1 MAGQQAEHSERDVL
15 RLCGGQHFFDEVG
28 IFGLVVLMKDNRV
41 NSKAYS
47 IAMLL
52 TASCGGEALV
62 ERCGARLEGGYGF
75 VGVERPG
82 DDSVAVRLD
91 GEQIVDVGAFGQEH
105 KICFRE
111 SGEKGDELSCKV
123 CNVVKSKRVE
133 HLTHIEGGYTCRG
146 GNGFSDL
153 PEHSVIVD
161 VDFDEGRVAA
171 VDEGEIAVCAVVGT
185 SVGYGDEL
193 VVWTAADISTEV
205 AVEAADERRGSAQHK
220 SSFACD
226 ECLAGDDVRW
236 RLIPL
241 VVDYGDICRWEHCEN
256 PAGIGMVGYLS
267 PQQYCFGFEF
277 SGCVQLENSTQVRED
292 CHSE

>member
-1 MAGQQAEHSERDVL
+1 MAGQQAEHSERDIL

-28 IFGLVVLMKDNRV
+28 VFGLVVLMKDNGV

-52 TASCGGEALV
+52 TASCGGKAFV
-62 ERCGARLEGGYGF
+62 ERCGAGFEGGYGF

-105 KICFRE
+105 KIRFGE
-111 SGEKGDELSCKV
+111 SGEEGDELRCKV
-123 CNVVKSKRVE
+123 CNVVESKRVE
-133 HLTHIEGGYTCRG
+133 HFTHIEGGYSRG
-146 GNGFSDL
+146 AGTGFSDL
-153 PEHSVIVD
+153 PEHGVVVD
-161 VDFDEGRVAA
+161 VDFDEGRVPA
-171 VDEGEIAVCAVVGT
+171 VNEGEVAVCAIVGA
-185 SVGYGDEL
+185 SIGYGDEL
-193 VVWTAADISTEV
+193 IVWTAADISTEV
-205 AVEAADERRGSAQHK
+205 AVEAADERSGLAKHEG
-220 SSFACD
+220 SFACY
-226 ECLAGDDVRW
+226 EGLASGEGRR

-241 VVDYGDICRWEHCEN
+241 VVDYGDICRWEHREN

-277 SGCVQLENSTQVRED
+277 SGCVQLENSTQVCED